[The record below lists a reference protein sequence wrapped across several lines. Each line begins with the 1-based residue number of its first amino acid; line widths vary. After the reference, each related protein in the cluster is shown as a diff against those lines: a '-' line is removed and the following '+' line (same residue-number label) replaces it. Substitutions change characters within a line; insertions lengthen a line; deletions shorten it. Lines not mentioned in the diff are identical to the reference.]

1 MKEFEEMTYDEL
13 KEAQSQIEIALR
25 KNRVKTVRTK
35 ARDVVKAID
44 DFCNFIEELGG
55 DPTSPCFKYHEDI
68 DLIAFKNIL
77 NLNFVPE
84 ALFDDEEEQLAI
96 CTKNKFNFVQVAT

>member
-25 KNRVKTVRTK
+25 KNRVKKVRAK

-55 DPTSPCFKYHEDI
+55 DPAIPCFQFYENI
-68 DLIAFKNIL
+68 DLIDFKNIL
-77 NLNFVPE
+77 NLNFIPE
-84 ALFDDEEEQLAI
+84 ALFDEEE
-96 CTKNKFNFVQVAT
+96 

>member
-25 KNRVKTVRTK
+25 KNRVKTVRAK

-55 DPTSPCFKYHEDI
+55 DPAIPCFKHHEDM
-68 DLIAFKNIL
+68 DLIDFKNIL
-77 NLNFVPE
+77 NLNFIPE
-84 ALFDDEEEQLAI
+84 TLFDEEE
-96 CTKNKFNFVQVAT
+96 